1 MLEPMAE
8 ACLGLLRLTLHLPT
22 SRSLK
27 SKRQVVSGLLRQ
39 VRNEFQVAAAEVGDG
54 NRWQLAE
61 LAIVCVSNDAQH
73 ADEVLQRV
81 ATFVESRSREALVT
95 SVATELVRI

>member
-1 MLEPMAE
+1 M
-8 ACLGLLRLTLHLPT
+8 TLHLPN

-39 VRNEFQVAAAEVGDG
+39 VRNEFHVAAAEVGDG

-73 ADEVLQRV
+73 ADEVLQHV
-81 ATFVESRSREALVT
+81 ASFVEARSRDAMLS
-95 SVATELVRI
+95 SVSTELVRI